1 MCFSM
6 GPLPT
11 EFYERDPEIV
21 SKGLLGKGVVRRLG
35 AEVLDGMIVE
45 TEAYYGQEDPASR
58 AYHGLKIFN
67 RNMWGTPGTLFI
79 YNVHKYWMLNI
90 VAHKPNRVGAVLI
103 RSIEPTNGLQIMKR
117 NRGISE
123 LSDLTTGPGKL
134 TQALRIDKRL
144 NGAPVTSK
152 DGEVCILDSL
162 PISEVGSSHRIGV
175 KKDLK
180 RNLRFFIKGNRFLS
194 K

>member
-1 MCFSM
+1 M
-6 GPLPT
+6 GPLPA

-21 SKGLLGKGVVRRLG
+21 SKGLLGKGLVRRLG
-35 AEVLDGMIVE
+35 AEVLEGMIVE

-58 AYHGLKIFN
+58 AYHGLKTFN
-67 RNMWGTPGTLFI
+67 RNMWGAPGTLFI

-90 VAHKPNRVGAVLI
+90 VVHEPNKVGAVLL

-117 NRGISE
+117 NRRISE

-134 TQALRIDKRL
+134 TKALRIDNRL
-144 NGAPVTSK
+144 NGTPVTSK
-152 DGEVCILDSL
+152 DSEVCILDSL
-162 PISEVGSSHRIGV
+162 PISEVESSHRIGV

-180 RNLRFFIKGNRFLS
+180 RNLRFFIKANRFVS
-194 K
+194 R

>member
-6 GPLPT
+6 DPLPA

-21 SKGLLGKGVVRRLG
+21 SKGLLGKGLVRRLG
-35 AEVLDGMIVE
+35 AEVLEGMIVE

-58 AYHGLKIFN
+58 AYHGPKTFN
-67 RNMWGTPGTLFI
+67 RNMWGPPGTLFI

-90 VAHKPNRVGAVLI
+90 VAHEPNKVGAVLI
-103 RSIEPTNGLQIMKR
+103 RSVEPTNGLQMMKR
-117 NRGISE
+117 NRRISE

-144 NGAPVTSK
+144 NGTPVTSK
-152 DGEVCILDSL
+152 DSEVCILDSL
-162 PISEVGSSHRIGV
+162 LISEVESSHRIGV

-180 RNLRFFIKGNRFLS
+180 RNLRFFIKGNRFVS